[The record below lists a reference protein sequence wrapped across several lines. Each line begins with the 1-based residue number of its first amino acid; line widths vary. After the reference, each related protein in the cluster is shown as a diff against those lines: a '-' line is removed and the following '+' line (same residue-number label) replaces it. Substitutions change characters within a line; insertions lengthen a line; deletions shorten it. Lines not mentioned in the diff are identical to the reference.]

1 MKSSA
6 GGIIEFLFERAH
18 SQAVQWV
25 LEVEVPDLVPLR
37 EHEVEFVLEVAR
49 LAAIVVDKN
58 RVLLEGEVDEN
69 ETVRLCEAVCRVST
83 SYDEPT
89 LVIYM
94 AALVQMVVAEL

>member
-1 MKSSA
+1 MMSSA
-6 GGIIEFLFERAH
+6 GGNTDFLFERAH
-18 SQAVQWV
+18 SLSVQLV
-25 LEVEVPDLVPLR
+25 LDLECPGLVPLR
-37 EHEVEFVLEVAR
+37 EHEVEFILEVAR